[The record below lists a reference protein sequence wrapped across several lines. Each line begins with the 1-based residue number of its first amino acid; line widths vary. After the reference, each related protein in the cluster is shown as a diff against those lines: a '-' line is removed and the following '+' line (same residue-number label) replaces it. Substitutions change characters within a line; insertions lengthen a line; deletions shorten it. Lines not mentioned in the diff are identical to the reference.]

1 MYVIKPVNT
10 PPHNVSIIEIVYVQ
24 LLKIAIFVKSNT
36 AYTRAPRINP
46 FLNESINFFDLI
58 DGRIQKIIINARA
71 I

>member
-46 FLNESINFFDLI
+46 FLNESINFS
-58 DGRIQKIIINARA
+58 
-71 I
+71 